1 MLRFAGKAPL
11 PLMNDQKKKRPA
23 RRSRSSSGAPA
34 GPFLIQDDQSL
45 FTTLI
50 NQSNDAIFILDPE
63 MACILYANDKACSN
77 LGYSGD
83 ALLGMKIYEF
93 AANVK
98 SVQEWRDWVRQV
110 KTAGSAVIETEQ
122 RRKNGSWLPVE
133 INVRFVTLAGGEF
146 MISVARDITERK
158 RAEKILREEQNKL
171 EAVMSAIGDGITVQD
186 RQFRIL
192 YQNAPHR
199 EKQGDH
205 VGEVCYSAY
214 QHRDQICKGCL
225 LVTCFADGRVH
236 RRETSAVTDRG
247 KLHMEV
253 SASPL
258 RDAEGRIIGG
268 IEVVRDITQRKSL
281 EEQLLH
287 AQKMEA
293 VGQLAGGVA
302 HDFNN
307 ILTAIIGY
315 GSLLQMNT
323 GSDDPNRPYI
333 DQVLASAER
342 ASKLTRS
349 LLTFSRKQTM
359 QLRTIDLNS
368 IVRDINK
375 LLRPLIGEDVELR
388 VVLAESELTVMA
400 DGGQIEQVLMNLT
413 SNAHDAMP
421 QGGRITIET
430 RLADIAE
437 ADCETLGI
445 ERAGRYVLLSVA
457 DTGTGMDDETQKRIF
472 NPFFTTKDPG
482 RGTGLGL
489 AIVYGIVSQHQGTI
503 HVSSK
508 PGGGTTF
515 TIALPYYAAV
525 PDVEPSDE
533 ASPLGGDETVLL
545 VEDEAEVRQ
554 LLKLVLENAGYAVIE
569 AADGEE
575 GLARFLESQDAIRIV
590 LTDVIMPKK
599 NGRELYESIRAVR
612 SDIKALFMSGY
623 SEEIMQ
629 RRGISDQGAY
639 YLPKPVAPDTLLRKI
654 RAVLDDGNPDRQ
666 PW

>member
-1 MLRFAGKAPL
+1 MNDKKMKAPSR
-11 PLMNDQKKKRPA
+11 Q
-23 RRSRSSSGAPA
+23 SRSSSVAPI
-34 GPFLIQDDQSL
+34 GSLEIQNDQAL

-50 NQSNDAIFILDPE
+50 NLSNDAIFIVDPE
-63 MACILYANDKACSN
+63 TAGIMYVNVKACSN
-77 LGYSGD
+77 LGYSGE

-98 SVQEWRDWVRQV
+98 SVQEWGDWVRKV
-110 KTAGSAVIETEQ
+110 RAAGSAVIETEQ
-122 RRKNGSWLPVE
+122 RRKDGSQLPVE
-133 INVRFVTLAGGEF
+133 INVRFVTFADREF

-158 RAEKILREEQNKL
+158 QAEKILREERNKL

-192 YQNAPHR
+192 YQNVPHR

-205 VGEVCYSAY
+205 VGEVCYRAY
-214 QHRDQICKGCL
+214 QQRDQICKGCL

-236 RRETSAVTDRG
+236 RHETCAVTDRG
-247 KLHMEV
+247 TLHMEV

-258 RDAEGRIIGG
+258 RDAEGNIVGG

-293 VGQLAGGVA
+293 VGQLAGSVA

-307 ILTAIIGY
+307 ILTSIIGY
-315 GSLLQMNT
+315 GSLLQMKT

-342 ASKLTRS
+342 ASRLTRS
-349 LLTFSRKQTM
+349 LLAFSRKQTM
-359 QLRTIDLNS
+359 QLRVIDLNS

-375 LLRPLIGEDVELR
+375 LLQPLIGEDVEFR
-388 VVLAESELTVMA
+388 TVLAEGELTVMA

-421 QGGRITIET
+421 HGGRITIET
-430 RLADIAE
+430 RVEDIAE
-437 ADCETLGI
+437 ADREALGI
-445 ERAGRYVLLSVA
+445 GRAGRYVLLSVA
-457 DTGTGMDDETQKRIF
+457 DTGTGMDDETQKKIF
-472 NPFFTTKDPG
+472 NPFFTTKEQS

-489 AIVYGIVSQHQGTI
+489 ASVYGIVSQHRGTI
-503 HVSSK
+503 EVSSK
-508 PGGGTTF
+508 PGVGTTF
-515 TIALPYYAAV
+515 TIALPYHAAV
-525 PDVEPSDE
+525 PDVEPSAE
-533 ASPLGGDETVLL
+533 SSPLGGHETVLL
-545 VEDEAEVRQ
+545 VEDEAEVRR

-575 GLARFLESQDAIRIV
+575 GLARFLEFKDDIRIV
-590 LTDVIMPKK
+590 LTDVFMPKK

-612 SDIKALFMSGY
+612 SDIKTLFMSGY
-623 SEEIMQ
+623 SDDIML
-629 RRGISDQGAY
+629 RRGMGDQGAY

-654 RAVLDDGNPDRQ
+654 RAVLDDDNPDRQ
-666 PW
+666 L